1 MIEESITFE
10 NNRLKYFI
18 MTKKVFFFPILILL
32 LLLNF
37 SCKDEV
43 LPKPASFLRLDY
55 PEAKYVGFENEC
67 PYTFEINSDAI
78 IKKEKNCDFAITY
91 PKMKATIYLTYK
103 PVKNDIDKLL
113 RDAQKLTYEHVIK
126 ADDIL
131 EQPYLNPE
139 KKVYGMFYQ
148 VEGNAATN
156 AQFYATD
163 STKNFITASVYFY
176 AKPNYDSIMPA
187 ASYIK
192 NDMQR
197 LMETLKWK

>member
-1 MIEESITFE
+1 M
-10 NNRLKYFI
+10 LKKFTAI
-18 MTKKVFFFPILILL
+18 ALLFTLFFAVIG
-32 LLLNF
+32 
-37 SCKDEV
+37 CKNDV
-43 LPKPASFLRLDY
+43 LPKPASYLRLDY
-55 PEAKYVGFENEC
+55 PEAEYVTLKGHCPFE
-67 PYTFEINSDAI
+67 FDMNSKAI
-78 IKKEKNCDFAITY
+78 IKEDKNCGYSITY

-103 PVKNDIDKLL
+103 PVNGNIKTLL

-148 VEGNAATN
+148 VDGNAATN
-156 AQFYATD
+156 SQFYATD
-163 STKNFITASVYFY
+163 SIKHFVTGSVYFY
-176 AKPNYDSIMPA
+176 AKPNFDSIMPA

>member
-1 MIEESITFE
+1 MWRKQLVF
-10 NNRLKYFI
+10 LLFFI
-18 MTKKVFFFPILILL
+18 SLMTVC
-32 LLLNF
+32 
-37 SCKDEV
+37 SCKDDV
-43 LPKPASFLRLDY
+43 FPKPSSYLRLDY
-55 PEAKYVGFENEC
+55 PEAQYANFDSTC
-67 PYTFEINSDAI
+67 PFTFEMNAEAI
-78 IKKEKNCDFAITY
+78 IKAEKNCGFKISY

-103 PVKNDIDKLL
+103 PVNNNINNLL

-131 EQPYLNPE
+131 EQPYINPS

-148 VEGNAATN
+148 VDGNAATN
-156 AQFYATD
+156 SQFYATD
-163 STKNFITASVYFY
+163 STKHFVTGSVYFY

>member
-1 MIEESITFE
+1 MLKKTNFLIFLFIVLVTF
-10 NNRLKYFI
+10 
-18 MTKKVFFFPILILL
+18 
-32 LLLNF
+32 F

-43 LPKPASFLRLDY
+43 LPKPSSFLRLDY
-55 PEAKYVGFENEC
+55 PEAKYVNFENQC
-67 PYTFEINSDAI
+67 PFTFEMNSEAI
-78 IKKEKNCDFAITY
+78 IKAGKNCGFSITY

-103 PVKNDIDKLL
+103 PVHNDINNLL

-131 EQPYLNPE
+131 EQPFFNPT

-148 VEGNAATN
+148 VDGNAATN
-156 AQFYATD
+156 SQFYATD
-163 STKNFITASVYFY
+163 SVKHFVTGSVYFY
-176 AKPNYDSIMPA
+176 AKPNFDSIMPA
-187 ASYIK
+187 ASYVK